1 MGKSIRRGDRVLVI
15 AGNDRGKS
23 GEVIGRSDDRV
34 LVQGVNIRKKHMKKT
49 QQAQAQGGRVI
60 EMEAPVHVSN
70 VCLCDKDGK
79 RLKEKAVQEK
89 PAKKKAVQRAAKKV
103 KNV

>member
-1 MGKSIRRGDRVLVI
+1 MKQSIRKGSRVLVI

-23 GEVIGRSDDRV
+23 GEVIGCSDDRV
-34 LVQGVNIRKKHMKKT
+34 LVQGVNIRKKHMKRT
-49 QQAQAQGGRVI
+49 QQTQGGRVI
-60 EMEAPVHVSN
+60 EMEVPIHISN

-79 RLKEKAVQEK
+79 RLKGKAPEKEKAEK
-89 PAKKKAVQRAAKKV
+89 PAAKVSKKV